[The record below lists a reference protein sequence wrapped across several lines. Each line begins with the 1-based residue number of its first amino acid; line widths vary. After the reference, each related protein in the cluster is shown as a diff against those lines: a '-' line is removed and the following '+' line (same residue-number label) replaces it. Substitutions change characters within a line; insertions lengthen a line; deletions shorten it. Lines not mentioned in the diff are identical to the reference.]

1 MPVAR
6 LPLLLTVATFALFV
20 AGNVLGWVTHDPQT
34 AGSWGGGGSP
44 ALAVIS
50 VALFMFAVV
59 GALVASRHPANAI
72 GWLLIAV
79 VCAIPGLRYS
89 NACGHNAYVWLI
101 ITAPLSYVASAMA
114 IYRLIRKA
122 GVRSAE

>member
-1 MPVAR
+1 MRMVS
-6 LPLLLTVATFALFV
+6 ALV
-20 AGNVLGWVTHDPQT
+20 G
-34 AGSWGGGGSP
+34 
-44 ALAVIS
+44 
-50 VALFMFAVV
+50 AVV
-59 GALVASRHPANAI
+59 PGVII